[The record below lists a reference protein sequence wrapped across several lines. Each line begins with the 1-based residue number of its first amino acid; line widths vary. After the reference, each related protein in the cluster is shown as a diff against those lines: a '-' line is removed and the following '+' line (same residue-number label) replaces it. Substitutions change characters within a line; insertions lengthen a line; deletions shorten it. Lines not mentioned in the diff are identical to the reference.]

1 MSVMFLVLPV
11 ALVMVLLALA
21 AFRWAAREGQFD
33 DLETPA
39 IRALDDDEARP
50 EPPPT
55 PLKVA
60 EGSFRVMSETT
71 YFRRTLVRVLIVQ
84 ALTLLVLGW
93 LHWTFGR

>member
-1 MSVMFLVLPV
+1 MISRPRRS
-11 ALVMVLLALA
+11 A
-21 AFRWAAREGQFD
+21 RWTTTRRV
-33 DLETPA
+33 P
-39 IRALDDDEARP
+39 RP
-50 EPPPT
+50 P

-84 ALTLLVLGW
+84 ALTLMVLGW

>member
-1 MSVMFLVLPV
+1 MAAEQPLKSRGRTTGGGV
-11 ALVMVLLALA
+11 ASSH
-21 AFRWAAREGQFD
+21 RAAREGQFD

-50 EPPPT
+50 EAP

-84 ALTLLVLGW
+84 ALTLMVLGW

>member
-1 MSVMFLVLPV
+1 MRRVP
-11 ALVMVLLALA
+11 
-21 AFRWAAREGQFD
+21 
-33 DLETPA
+33 
-39 IRALDDDEARP
+39 RP
-50 EPPPT
+50 

-84 ALTLLVLGW
+84 ALTLMVLGW